1 VAAAP
6 TCYHPRRW
14 RRRRTGTAL
23 QATPPDQYPGW
34 QPPRPHTLPSGAVF
48 VLQKPQIRKMIR
60 RGQIPNPLMN
70 IINEVF
76 KERDEL
82 ELATEAEAKGL
93 TEDEVLEQRQAEAE
107 AALEDPA
114 KAPPIPKTKRER
126 IEEAANVDMA
136 LQFRDVV
143 VWASIVEPRV
153 EIEPPVNGPLTASGA
168 LSYDALDEDDVN
180 YIMEFANGDHDQIAP
195 FPPDAERQ
203 DRGGDGSEVLD
214 EAEPV
219 AGHPA

>member
-1 VAAAP
+1 ME
-6 TCYHPRRW
+6 T
-14 RRRRTGTAL
+14 TTNGTAL

-82 ELATEAEAKGL
+82 
-93 TEDEVLEQRQAEAE
+93 D
-107 AALEDPA
+107 
-114 KAPPIPKTKRER
+114 I
-126 IEEAANVDMA
+126 
-136 LQFRDVV
+136 
-143 VWASIVEPRV
+143 
-153 EIEPPVNGPLTASGA
+153 
-168 LSYDALDEDDVN
+168 N

-195 FPPDAERQ
+195 FPPDAERP

-214 EAEPV
+214 ETEPV